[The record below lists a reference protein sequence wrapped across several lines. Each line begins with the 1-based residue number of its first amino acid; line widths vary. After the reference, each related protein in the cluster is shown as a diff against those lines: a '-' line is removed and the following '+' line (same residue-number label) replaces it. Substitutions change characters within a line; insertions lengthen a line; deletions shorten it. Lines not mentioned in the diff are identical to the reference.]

1 MLGAPVGIIGITLG
15 IGATL
20 GETGTAFVWSI
31 KVEGTIF
38 GGTVFNKV
46 VGTRFC

>member
-15 IGATL
+15 IGAT
-20 GETGTAFVWSI
+20 FVWSI